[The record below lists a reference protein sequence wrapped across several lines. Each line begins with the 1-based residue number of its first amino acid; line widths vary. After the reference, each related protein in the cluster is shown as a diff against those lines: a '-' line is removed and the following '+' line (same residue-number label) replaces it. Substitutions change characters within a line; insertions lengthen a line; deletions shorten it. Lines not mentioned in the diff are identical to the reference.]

1 MLMRSFLGIAIIVP
15 LVGCAV
21 GNTDAP
27 DAEAQTSTTA
37 AAVVVVERSGGGDA
51 VVARFVR
58 ARQGVLDDVSLRAAG
73 VQELPAAGTC
83 VTTFD
88 PPASLGGARSVD
100 LLDVGAVSVDR
111 TMLLPR
117 TMPDPAGMVSG
128 YFYSARSADVYAPAQ
143 RLSVRA
149 SGGQDLPDGFAVNVG
164 TPRDLSEIRVATT
177 AAGLDVGWDE
187 SDARDIVYVDVVAD
201 GNIVTRCTT
210 LDIGHL
216 TVPSF
221 ADEGSLSVHR
231 IHREAFKTRGIDP
244 GEVRFDFSRIVA
256 FHR

>member
-1 MLMRSFLGIAIIVP
+1 MRSVLGIAVIVP

-27 DAEAQTSTTA
+27 DAEAQSSTTA
-37 AAVVVVERSGGGDA
+37 AAVVVVERTGGGDA

-73 VQELPAAGTC
+73 VQDLPAAGSC

-88 PPASLGGARSVD
+88 PPAAARSVD
-100 LLDVGAVSVDR
+100 LLDVGAVSLDR
-111 TMLLPR
+111 TMLFPR

-128 YFYSARSADVYAPAQ
+128 YFYSARSTDVYAPAQ

-149 SGGQDLPDGFAVNVG
+149 SGGQDLPDGFAVNVA
-164 TPRDLSEIRVATT
+164 TPRDLSELRVTTT
-177 AAGLDVGWDE
+177 ATGLDVGWDE
-187 SDARDIVYVDVVAD
+187 SDARDLVYVDVVAD
-201 GNIVTRCTT
+201 GNIVTRCATV
-210 LDIGHL
+210 DIGHA
-216 TVPSF
+216 TIPTNV
-221 ADEGSLSVHR
+221 DEGTLSVHR

-256 FHR
+256 FRR